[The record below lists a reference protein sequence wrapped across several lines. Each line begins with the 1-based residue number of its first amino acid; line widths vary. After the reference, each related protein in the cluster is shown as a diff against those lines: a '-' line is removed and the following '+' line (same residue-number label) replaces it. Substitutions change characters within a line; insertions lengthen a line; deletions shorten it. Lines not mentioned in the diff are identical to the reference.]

1 MQKLAWNSHDV
12 LVFEWIFFLLQAK
25 KVFLCHILWWW
36 IFFCF
41 WSLHD
46 RTVSKFDDLVS
57 FRPPCY
63 QQHTIVFSE
72 NKFVSFCR
80 EHWNSTLL
88 ITLTH
93 MLLKRLVQ
101 VWSPV
106 QFFTVCKWLVCEF
119 SVLISSKEV
128 VVDVD
133 LALHSLQCRRILAS
147 EAASLIKRA
156 IIAQGAHTS
165 SVSVYVRNMKKCMG
179 ES

>member
-1 MQKLAWNSHDV
+1 MMFWFLS
-12 LVFEWIFFLLQAK
+12 EFFFNAGK
-25 KVFLCHILWWW
+25 KGLLCHILWWW

-119 SVLISSKEV
+119 SVSISTGGPSVRWEE
-128 VVDVD
+128 
-133 LALHSLQCRRILAS
+133 I
-147 EAASLIKRA
+147 IKYKWNVRERDSCLWAVLCYKHA
-156 IIAQGAHTS
+156 IYKGLYGNFT
-165 SVSVYVRNMKKCMG
+165 G
-179 ES
+179 LL

>member
-1 MQKLAWNSHDV
+1 MIVTIIILLFFWKSAVCVKFETDSWSIVTNKVRWMQKLAWNSHDV

-101 VWSPV
+101 VWSLV

-119 SVLISSKEV
+119 SVIKGATIMSVRKFNSSQNRKFKN
-128 VVDVD
+128 
-133 LALHSLQCRRILAS
+133 S
-147 EAASLIKRA
+147 
-156 IIAQGAHTS
+156 
-165 SVSVYVRNMKKCMG
+165 
-179 ES
+179 